1 MKKNLSYREKLLEL
15 ASIYKIAE
23 IRGYINRKRHL
34 TTNQIELL
42 LKKNNMSKRGPFL
55 IQA

>member
-1 MKKNLSYREKLLEL
+1 MKKNVSYREKLLEL

-42 LKKNNMSKRGPFL
+42 LKKK
-55 IQA
+55 